1 MTRDDYSGPHA
12 VQRGRRA
19 VLLGCERSG
28 SCKRLPKRLVCTPRY
43 GLRIRSSIQTG
54 DNVTS
59 VPLLHR
65 GLPLAFT
72 AGLALSL
79 VAACSKSEPKAA
91 DSTMITAS
99 DSAKTQT
106 ASSATA
112 PAPAMA
118 QPDSQMQAVLDQLT
132 ALGPKPLE
140 TLTAAEARKGPSA
153 ADAVKALLKKE
164 GKSTAPDP
172 GVTTVDRTI
181 PGPGGALPVRVY
193 TPANG
198 KGPFPVIVYYHGGG
212 WVIANIQTYDAGA
225 RALAKLANA
234 VVVSVGYRQAPE
246 NKFPAAH
253 DDSFAAYQWV
263 LKNAASIK
271 GDSNRVATAGESAGG
286 NLAVATAMAAR
297 DAGVKLPVY
306 VLAVYP
312 IAGSDTNTVSYRENA
327 MAKPLSKAAMV
338 WFLNQYARTPV
349 DWKDSRID
357 LVHANLKGLP
367 PTTVIT
373 DQIDP
378 LRSEGELLAQNLKN
392 AGVDV
397 RYKNYDGVTH
407 EFFGMAAVVDK
418 AKDANQYGAD
428 GLKGGFNK

>member
-1 MTRDDYSGPHA
+1 M
-12 VQRGRRA
+12 
-19 VLLGCERSG
+19 
-28 SCKRLPKRLVCTPRY
+28 
-43 GLRIRSSIQTG
+43 
-54 DNVTS
+54 TS
-59 VPLLHR
+59 VPQLPR
-65 GLPLAFT
+65 GLSLALA
-72 AGLALSL
+72 AGFLSL
-79 VAACSKSEPKAA
+79 VAGCSKSAPNVA
-91 DSTMITAS
+91 DTTTAVMS
-99 DSAKTQT
+99 DSSRAQ
-106 ASSATA
+106 ASPTA

-118 QPDSQMQAVLDQLT
+118 KPDSQMQAVLDQLT

-140 TLTAAEARKGPSA
+140 TLTAVEARKQPSA

-172 GVTTVDRTI
+172 AVTTVDRSI
-181 PGPGGALPVRVY
+181 PGPGGSIPVRVY
-193 TPANG
+193 TPVAG

-212 WVIANIQTYDAGA
+212 WVVANIQTYDAGA
-225 RALAKLANA
+225 RALSKLANA

-246 NKFPAAH
+246 HKFPAAH
-253 DDSFAAYQWV
+253 DDAFAAYQWA
-263 LKNAASIK
+263 LKNAHSIK
-271 GDSNRVATAGESAGG
+271 GDSTKVATAGERAGG
-286 NLAVATAMAAR
+286 NLAIATAMAAR

-306 VLAVYP
+306 VLSVYP

-338 WFLNQYARTPV
+338 WFLNQYARTPA
-349 DWKDSRID
+349 DWKDPRID

-378 LRSEGELLAQNLKN
+378 LRSEGEMLAQNLKN

-397 RYKNYDGVTH
+397 RYKNFDGVTH
-407 EFFGMAAVVDK
+407 EFFGMGAVLDK

-428 GLKGGFNK
+428 GLKGGFSK